1 MQLTTA
7 IILFFITFMVVQN
20 QKECATTSTGGHT
33 STGPAGSFATGG
45 SAVGQSYNNVGFLDG
60 LARTIDPTWGRTHS
74 TFHFTSPES
83 WQPGMFPNN
92 KASMLNVAGRAHVT
106 GIPSVPGT
114 SPPYSG
120 DPQPF
125 NIK

>member
-1 MQLTTA
+1 
-7 IILFFITFMVVQN
+7 MVVQN

-33 STGPAGSFATGG
+33 STGANPGTGAAYRFGSGG
-45 SAVGQSYNNVGFLDG
+45 GAVGQGYGNVGSLDG
-60 LARTIDPTWGRTHS
+60 LARTVDPTWGRAHS

>member
-20 QKECATTSTGGHT
+20 QKECATTTTGGHT
-33 STGPAGSFATGG
+33 SSGSFASGG
-45 SAVGQSYNNVGFLDG
+45 SAVGQSYNNVGSLDG
-60 LARTIDPTWGRTHS
+60 LARTVDPTWGRAHS

-83 WQPGMFPNN
+83 WQPGMFPAN
-92 KASMLNVAGRAHVT
+92 KASMINVGGRAHVT